1 MSKRKHAIEAHF
13 QSGVRLHGAGRL
25 QEAEQVYRQI
35 IASDPGHADSFHML
49 GVIASQCGQP
59 EGAVACIDR
68 AIALQPSAAIYHV
81 NRANALLALG
91 KLDAAQDG
99 CRAALR
105 LKRNCAEAYQV
116 LGHALSD
123 MGQPEEAVAVYRDA
137 LRYNPRLPDLHNDLG
152 LALRE
157 ANQLEAAVGMLRT
170 AVSREPRSVDLRCNL
185 AGVLKD
191 LGQIDEAEAVYRQIL
206 AEQPDNAAAHNNL
219 GILLLLAGR
228 FAEGWDHWEWRFRA
242 ERLPTRPLTKPLWQG
257 ESLTGRTV
265 LIQAEQGM
273 GDMIQFCRYVPLVA
287 ARGGRV
293 VLEVHRPLV
302 RLLASLSGVA
312 QVIAIGETAPPFD
325 LQCPMMSLPN
335 AFDRCGEAQIPSAM
349 PYLRADP
356 ALVEQWRRRIES
368 LPGVK
373 VGLVWAGNPERIRMD
388 NRRSIRPDR
397 IASLADLPGIQL
409 ISLQKGGPAGGWR
422 PTHDWTEELSDFA
435 DTAALVETLDV
446 IIGVDTAVVHLAGAL
461 GKPVWLLNR
470 YDTCWRWQLGRDDSP
485 WYPTL
490 RQFRQKT
497 PGDWD
502 DVIATVARQL
512 TAQAA

>member
-13 QSGVRLHGAGRL
+13 QSGVRLHRAGRR

-68 AIALQPSAAIYHV
+68 AIVLQPSAAIYHV

-91 KLDAAQDG
+91 RLDAAQDS

-123 MGQPEEAVAVYRDA
+123 MGQPEEAVAAYRDA
-137 LRYNPRLPDLHNDLG
+137 LRHNPRLPDLHNDLG

-157 ANQLEAAVGMLRT
+157 ANQLEAAAGMLRT
-170 AVSREPRSVDLRCNL
+170 AVDRESKSVDLRCNL

-191 LGQIDEAEAVYRQIL
+191 LGQVDEAEAVYRQIL

-293 VLEVHRPLV
+293 VLEVH
-302 RLLASLSGVA
+302 
-312 QVIAIGETAPPFD
+312 
-325 LQCPMMSLPN
+325 
-335 AFDRCGEAQIPSAM
+335 
-349 PYLRADP
+349 
-356 ALVEQWRRRIES
+356 
-368 LPGVK
+368 
-373 VGLVWAGNPERIRMD
+373 
-388 NRRSIRPDR
+388 
-397 IASLADLPGIQL
+397 
-409 ISLQKGGPAGGWR
+409 
-422 PTHDWTEELSDFA
+422 
-435 DTAALVETLDV
+435 
-446 IIGVDTAVVHLAGAL
+446 
-461 GKPVWLLNR
+461 
-470 YDTCWRWQLGRDDSP
+470 
-485 WYPTL
+485 
-490 RQFRQKT
+490 
-497 PGDWD
+497 
-502 DVIATVARQL
+502 
-512 TAQAA
+512 